1 LACAVARESLRI
13 FAEDDVLVQ
22 NQRRAKIIADKVNA
36 LAKDHSYIGEY
47 RQLGM
52 IGALELVEDKISKKA
67 FDWQKRI
74 GYGIYRL
81 ALKKGVL
88 LRPLG
93 NIIYFM
99 PPYVV
104 EEEDI
109 DLMVRVA
116 FESIN
121 EYFWI

>member
-1 LACAVARESLRI
+1 
-13 FAEDDVLVQ
+13 
-22 NQRRAKIIADKVNA
+22 
-36 LAKDHSYIGEY
+36 
-47 RQLGM
+47 
-52 IGALELVEDKISKKA
+52 
-67 FDWQKRI
+67 
-74 GYGIYRL
+74 
-81 ALKKGVL
+81 VL

-93 NIIYFM
+93 NVIYFM

-121 EYFWI
+121 KYFELND

>member
-1 LACAVARESLRI
+1 M
-13 FAEDDVLVQ
+13 
-22 NQRRAKIIADKVNA
+22 
-36 LAKDHSYIGEY
+36 
-47 RQLGM
+47 GM

-93 NIIYFM
+93 NVIYFM
-99 PPYVV
+99 PPYIV

-121 EYFWI
+121 EYFGI

>member
-1 LACAVARESLRI
+1 MSKKTLIGKRESVTVLWIALR
-13 FAEDDVLVQ
+13 
-22 NQRRAKIIADKVNA
+22 
-36 LAKDHSYIGEY
+36 
-47 RQLGM
+47 
-52 IGALELVEDKISKKA
+52 
-67 FDWQKRI
+67 
-74 GYGIYRL
+74 
-81 ALKKGVL
+81 KGVL

-93 NIIYFM
+93 NVIYFM

-121 EYFWI
+121 QYFGI